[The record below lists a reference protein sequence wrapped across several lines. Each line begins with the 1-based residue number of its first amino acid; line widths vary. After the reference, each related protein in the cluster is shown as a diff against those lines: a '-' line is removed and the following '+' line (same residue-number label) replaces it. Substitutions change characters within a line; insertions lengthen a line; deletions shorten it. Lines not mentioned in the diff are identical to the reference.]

1 MAGQTPERAGRRRR
15 LFARIRTERANMTTH
30 MIDTNFSLANKV
42 ALITGGAAGIGRA
55 IAELFGQKGAKLVLV
70 DKRETVSAVADEF
83 TAKGVESLGIST
95 DITVRANIERSVEE
109 AIKRFGSIDI
119 LVNNAGVVL
128 LAPAEELTD
137 EAWDVTM
144 AVNLKAPYMISQIVG
159 RQMIAQRSGKI
170 ISMASQA
177 GLVALDKHLA
187 YCASKAAIISLTK
200 VLAYE
205 WGRYNINVNSISP
218 TVVLTELGRKAW
230 AGDVG
235 DAFKAKIP
243 LGRFAY
249 PEEIAAA
256 ALFLASNAS
265 DMISGENLVIDGGY
279 TIQ

>member
-1 MAGQTPERAGRRRR
+1 MRKT
-15 LFARIRTERANMTTH
+15 MTAH
-30 MIDTNFSLANKV
+30 KIDNSFSLTNKV

-55 IAELFGQKGAKLVLV
+55 MAELFGEKGAKLVLV
-70 DKRETVSAVADEF
+70 DKSETVSAVADEF
-83 TAKGVESLGIST
+83 TAKGIETLGIAT
-95 DITVRANIERSVEE
+95 DITVRENIEQFVKQSVE
-109 AIKRFGSIDI
+109 RFSTIDI

-137 EAWDVTM
+137 QAWDVTM
-144 AVNLKAPYMISQIVG
+144 AVNLKAPYLISQIVG
-159 RQMIAQRSGKI
+159 RKMIAQRSGKI

-177 GLVALDKHLA
+177 GLVALDQHLA
-187 YCASKAAIISLTK
+187 YCASKAAIISMTK

-205 WGRYNINVNSISP
+205 WGRYNINVNCISP

-235 DAFKAKIP
+235 EAFKKKIP

-265 DMISGENLVIDGGY
+265 DMISGENIVIDGGY

>member
-1 MAGQTPERAGRRRR
+1 
-15 LFARIRTERANMTTH
+15 MTSPK
-30 MIDTNFSLANKV
+30 IDTNFSLANKV

-55 IAELFGQKGAKLVLV
+55 IAELYGQKGAKLVLV
-70 DKRETVSAVADEF
+70 DKSDAVGAVADEF
-83 TAKGVESLGIST
+83 TADGMESLGIAT
-95 DITVRANIERSVEE
+95 DITIRANIEQFVEE
-109 AIKRFGSIDI
+109 ASKRFGSIDI

-128 LAPAEELTD
+128 EELTD
-137 EAWDVTM
+137 QAWDVTM

-159 RQMIAQRSGKI
+159 RKMIAQRSGKI
-170 ISMASQA
+170 ISLASQA
-177 GLVALDKHLA
+177 GLVALDQHLA

-230 AGDVG
+230 AGEVG
-235 DAFKAKIP
+235 EAFKAKIP
-243 LGRFAY
+243 MGRFAY

-256 ALFLASNAS
+256 ALFLASNAA

>member
-1 MAGQTPERAGRRRR
+1 MP
-15 LFARIRTERANMTTH
+15 
-30 MIDTNFSLANKV
+30 
-42 ALITGGAAGIGRA
+42 LITGGAAGIGRA
-55 IAELFGQKGAKLVLV
+55 IADLFAEKGAKLVLV
-70 DKRETVSAVADEF
+70 DKS
-83 TAKGVESLGIST
+83 ES
-95 DITVRANIERSVEE
+95 VRASQRNFPPRESSHLACHRHNRPQQYR
-109 AIKRFGSIDI
+109 AICGGSQQRFGSIDI

-159 RQMIAQRSGKI
+159 RKMIAQRSGKI
-170 ISMASQA
+170 INLASQA
-177 GLVALDKHLA
+177 GLVALDQHLA

-205 WGRYNINVNSISP
+205 WGRYHINVNSISP

-230 AGDVG
+230 AGEVG
-235 DAFKAKIP
+235 EAFKAKIP
-243 LGRFAY
+243 IGRFAY

-256 ALFLASNAS
+256 ALFLASNAA
-265 DMISGENLVIDGGY
+265 DMISGENLVVDGGY